1 MRQSNF
7 PAIIILNLLGIGLFF
22 SWFLTLH
29 HGFWFS
35 LDKSIFYSFNNEM
48 VKSHAFAVFVAI
60 TNYRGFDVVSF
71 LVMAAYFYS
80 FWHQKDRDGRR
91 WMLALGLTMLITA
104 VVLNQ
109 LGHLIPVSHQ
119 SPSLY
124 FTDAHRAGQLTGI
137 KTKDGSA
144 DSFPGDHGMMLMI
157 YACFMGR
164 YFGRKAFIVGLVII
178 GVFAL
183 PRVMAGAHWFT
194 DISVGSLSVVLVG
207 LSWCLL
213 TPLTDTIIAW
223 IYRKLPGRH

>member
-1 MRQSNF
+1 MRQANF
-7 PAIIILNLLGIGLFF
+7 PAIVVLNLLGVGLFF
-22 SWFLTLH
+22 SWYLPIH
-29 HGFWFS
+29 HGLWFS
-35 LDKSIFYSFNNEM
+35 LDKFIFYSFNNEM

-60 TNYRGFDVVSF
+60 TNYRGFDLVSF
-71 LVMAAYFYS
+71 LAMAIYFYS
-80 FWHQKDRDGRR
+80 FWKKKDSNGRK
-91 WMLALGLTMLITA
+91 WMLALGITMLITA

-119 SPSLY
+119 SPSL
-124 FTDAHRAGQLTGI
+124 FFPDAHRAGQLTGI
-137 KTKDGSA
+137 PTKDGSA

-213 TPLTDTIIAW
+213 TPLTDKIISG
-223 IYRKLPGRH
+223 IYAKLPGTK